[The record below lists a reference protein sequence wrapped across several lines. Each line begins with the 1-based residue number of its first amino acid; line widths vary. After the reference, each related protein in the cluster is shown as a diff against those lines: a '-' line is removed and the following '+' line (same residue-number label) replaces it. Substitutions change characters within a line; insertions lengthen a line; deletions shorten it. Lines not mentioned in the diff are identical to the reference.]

1 MYIVSNFLSSFP
13 FLFVT
18 SFFTITIAFFM
29 GKIRSG
35 FNYYIYL
42 GLVLLSC
49 IAAVESS
56 MMVVASLVPNYM
68 MGIVIGVGFSVR
80 NNYLISLINGFFF

>member
-1 MYIVSNFLSSFP
+1 MYIVSNFLSSLP

-18 SFFTITIAFFM
+18 SFATITIVFFM

-42 GLVLLSC
+42 CLVLLSC
-49 IAAVESS
+49 MATVESC

-68 MGIVIGVGFSVR
+68 MGIVVGVGFSVR
-80 NNYLISLINGFFF
+80 NNYFLTV